1 MKIEDLTLK
10 EIREICEINGRTIK
24 DCTICPMM
32 MFCDYDIKVRP
43 RHWGKD
49 ENLDRE
55 WTTEDMERDIEGV
68 NK

>member
-10 EIREICEINGRTIK
+10 EIREICEINSRTIK

-49 ENLDRE
+49 E
-55 WTTEDMERDIEGV
+55 DMEREVINEHTGR
-68 NK
+68 